1 MQERLSG
8 FMTERLVA
16 RHDWVA
22 VTVLL
27 AIGFVT
33 GSFVDYDL
41 SLALYDPANLYGQV
55 FAMYG
60 MLPLAMTF
68 AMAGALYFRCI
79 DRTLGGARVALL
91 AAMGVIMNVG
101 ALYACAHEPVLE
113 SADPQWAAFL
123 VHVVAAAV
131 TDLVVLRAVR
141 GASRSAILRYA
152 CLCTFVLALE
162 ILLVNVILKNLW
174 GRPRMRMISVTPD
187 ATFQPWWV
195 VGSDMKQ
202 TLMAAGVDKEE
213 FRSFPSG
220 HSASAACAMLFA
232 ALPAVK
238 SCWLARRELFFW
250 IPAAFML
257 VVCFSR
263 IFAGAHFLT
272 DVCAG
277 AGITFGSFMLG
288 VWLFYRNQVSMGQR
302 VPEERPRGAHAR
314 PSRG

>member
-1 MQERLSG
+1 MQNASSLRFSERLI
-8 FMTERLVA
+8 A

-22 VTVLL
+22 VAVLL

-41 SLALYDPANLYGQV
+41 SLALYDPANMYGQV
-55 FAMYG
+55 LAMYG

-68 AMAGALYFRCI
+68 AMAGALYFKCI
-79 DRTLGGARVALL
+79 DRRQGTARTVVLG
-91 AAMGVIMNVG
+91 AMGVIMNLG
-101 ALYACAHEPVLE
+101 ALYACAHEPILGDGE
-113 SADPQWAAFL
+113 PQYAAFL
-123 VHVVAAAV
+123 VHVVAAAA
-131 TDLVVLRAVR
+131 TDVVVLRAVR
-141 GASRSAILRYA
+141 GASRKAILRYA

-162 ILLVNVILKNLW
+162 ILLVNVVLKNLW
-174 GRPRMRMISVTPD
+174 GRPRMRMIAVTPD
-187 ATFQPWWV
+187 AAFQPWWV

-202 TLMAAGVDKEE
+202 QLVAAGIDKEE

-238 SCWLARRELFFW
+238 SQWLARRELFFW
-250 IPAAFML
+250 IPAVFML
-257 VVCFSR
+257 AVCFSR

-288 VWLFYRNQVSMGQR
+288 VWLFYRNRVSVGQQET
-302 VPEERPRGAHAR
+302 PERPRGAHVRA
-314 PSRG
+314 

>member
-1 MQERLSG
+1 MQDRYSAKLSERLI
-8 FMTERLVA
+8 A
-16 RHDWVA
+16 RHDWIAVA
-22 VTVLL
+22 VLL
-27 AIGFVT
+27 LIGFVT

-41 SLALYDPANLYGQV
+41 SLALYDPANLYGQF

-79 DRTLGGARVALL
+79 DRRQGMARTVVLG
-91 AAMGVIMNVG
+91 AMGVIMNLG
-101 ALYACAHEPVLE
+101 ALYACAHEPILE
-113 SADPQWAAFL
+113 SAEPHYAAFL
-123 VHVVAAAV
+123 VHVVFAAA
-131 TDLVVLRAVR
+131 TDIVVLRAVR
-141 GASRSAILRYA
+141 GASRKAILRYA

-162 ILLVNVILKNLW
+162 ILLVNVVLKNMW

-187 ATFQPWWV
+187 AAFQPWWV

-202 TLMAAGVDKEE
+202 TLTAAGIDKEE

-220 HSASAACAMLFA
+220 HSASAACAILFA

-238 SCWLARRELFFW
+238 SQWLARRELFFW

-288 VWLFYRNQVSMGQR
+288 VWLFYRNQVSVGQQSL
-302 VPEERPRGAHAR
+302 PERPRGAHAR
-314 PSRG
+314 M